1 MRRPHTRAEQKEA
14 TRARLL
20 KLGRRIFVRRGY
32 DATSIAL
39 VCREARVTHGALYH
53 HFPSKE
59 ALFAAV
65 VGEVFAEVAERVRE
79 ATGQKR
85 GWAQVEAACDAY
97 LEACIDPEV
106 QLFLFQD
113 GPRVLSRADF
123 DSIDHAVNAPL
134 VVGLFERWMAEGLLE
149 PRPVSFV
156 ARTLGAAFAEAG
168 VIIREAE
175 APAHA
180 RAQLGALLAT
190 WLAALKRAPEPNARP
205 VLATERLVLY
215 PWEPSDQTALVEAT
229 AHAHVYGYLFDGK
242 PPGAAWVQEATGAS
256 RAAFERGH
264 VGLWLGR
271 DGDGE
276 LVGFAGF
283 QASAGE
289 ASELVF
295 ATLPNKLR
303 RGYAR
308 EMAKSVLGEAKARH
322 RNRILASA
330 DAANVGSVRLIEQLG
345 FVGVARRPGPLGD
358 VIEYVLPLEAGG
370 G

>member
-20 KLGRRIFVRRGY
+20 KIGRRIFVRRGY

-59 ALFAAV
+59 ALLAAV

-79 ATGQKR
+79 ATGGKQ
-85 GWAQVEAACDAY
+85 GWAQIEAACDAY
-97 LEACIDPEV
+97 LEACTDPEV

-149 PRPVSFV
+149 ARPVSFV

-180 RAQLGALLAT
+180 RAQLRALLST
-190 WLAALKRAPEPNARP
+190 WLAALKRAPEPAVRP
-205 VLATERLVLY
+205 VLATERLLLH
-215 PWEPSDQTALVEAT
+215 PWEPSDEAALVEAT
-229 AHAHVYGYLFDGK
+229 GFAQVCHYLFDGK
-242 PPGAAWVQEATGAS
+242 PPGAAWVQHAIRAS
-256 RAAFERGH
+256 RAAFERGD
-264 VGLWLGR
+264 VGSWLARG
-271 DGDGE
+271 GDGE

-283 QASAGE
+283 QAGEGGAGE
-289 ASELVF
+289 LVV
-295 ATLPNKLR
+295 ATLPDKQR

-308 EMAKSVLGEAKARH
+308 EMAKSVLAEAKARH
-322 RNRILASA
+322 RTRILATA
-330 DAANVGSVRLIEQLG
+330 DAANVGSVRLLEQLG
-345 FVGVARRPGPLGD
+345 FVAVARRPGPLGD
-358 VIEYVLPLEAGG
+358 VIEYVLPLEASA
-370 G
+370 